1 MSVDR
6 RLNATIDED
15 EQNKPKMEKSQL
27 RIDTS
32 LNTATCIPAAPTIKT
47 SKIIDL
53 APGVAASIAVMQ
65 CGFVGA
71 EYLGQGL
78 LHLQGLASANVANP
92 ISGIPVAIILGIA
105 LNNTGSITLL
115 PQYLKA
121 GIQFSSKTILKAGIV
136 CVGTKLSAVDLV
148 QSGLAGIPAVFC
160 SVGVG
165 LTFIPWLSK
174 QMGIPSKMGAL
185 IAIGTSICGI
195 TAITA
200 LSPAIHA
207 TQRDTS
213 FAVANVVAFGTLGMF
228 CYPYLAH
235 YLLTSS
241 QEIGLFLGIAV
252 HDTSH
257 VLGTAMIYA
266 NVYGDDQVLKVATIT
281 KLTRNLFLAV
291 AVPYLTYVTSRDEQN
306 RVGMDAA
313 NDCGGDGT
321 SSATPPRLSIS
332 FSDIKRYFPSFI
344 AGFIGMSI
352 LRSIGDATLT
362 RQGSALGLFSPEL
375 WTTLIQFVGNV
386 STYLLGIAMAAVGM
400 STSAATFRGM
410 GAKPFLVGMAGFFG
424 VGFTGLLNALIL
436 GRLLPLAQ

>member
-1 MSVDR
+1 
-6 RLNATIDED
+6 
-15 EQNKPKMEKSQL
+15 
-27 RIDTS
+27 
-32 LNTATCIPAAPTIKT
+32 
-47 SKIIDL
+47 
-53 APGVAASIAVMQ
+53 
-65 CGFVGA
+65 
-71 EYLGQGL
+71 
-78 LHLQGLASANVANP
+78 
-92 ISGIPVAIILGIA
+92 
-105 LNNTGSITLL
+105 
-115 PQYLKA
+115 
-121 GIQFSSKTILKAGIV
+121 
-136 CVGTKLSAVDLV
+136 
-148 QSGLAGIPAVFC
+148 
-160 SVGVG
+160 
-165 LTFIPWLSK
+165 
-174 QMGIPSKMGAL
+174 
-185 IAIGTSICGI
+185 
-195 TAITA
+195 
-200 LSPAIHA
+200 
-207 TQRDTS
+207 
-213 FAVANVVAFGTLGMF
+213 
-228 CYPYLAH
+228 
-235 YLLTSS
+235 
-241 QEIGLFLGIAV
+241 
-252 HDTSH
+252 
-257 VLGTAMIYA
+257 
-266 NVYGDDQVLKVATIT
+266 
-281 KLTRNLFLAV
+281 LAV